1 MSIAS
6 WIMGADN
13 TGPVSIDAKGEPPR
27 DGMYDSAVTME
38 VTYEF
43 KNPDWTLVWAQP
55 GTPSTEIQARYGAV
69 YWGDKGR
76 LTVTN
81 GDGASTATDQKVK
94 DFASQCDCG
103 RVPRSPGHN
112 ENFEQCVR
120 TREKPIM
127 AMEAGHRVASLCI
140 LGNVGFQL
148 QRKLEWDPVNERFIN
163 DDEANRL
170 LSRPG
175 RGPWHL

>member
-1 MSIAS
+1 
-6 WIMGADN
+6 MGKLPVFFNIQNFRTFKGYTLSGWTSVQNCSLCSNRRERTKAK
-13 TGPVSIDAKGEPPR
+13 TG
-27 DGMYDSAVTME
+27 
-38 VTYEF
+38 
-43 KNPDWTLVWAQP
+43 NPLKLTA
-55 GTPSTEIQARYGAV
+55 
-69 YWGDKGR
+69 R
-76 LTVTN
+76 LTLTLNLGLRWEYN
-81 GDGASTATDQKVK
+81 GVPSG
-94 DFASQCDCG
+94 DCG
-103 RVPRSPGHN
+103 KVPRSPGHN

-120 TREKPIM
+120 TRGKPIM